1 MNMAKPTFLI
11 FLAVLVIELFVVEG
25 AFLGK
30 HRQIGRH
37 GHRKGMFSDL
47 AIPRRHRLQREMKH
61 KEPSFFH
68 RLFRPGSF
76 RFGYGFDE
84 NPFFDVSFN
93 WMDSNKPWY
102 EGPNVCFSR
111 TEDKEDPEAESESQI
126 KTHHMFQTQICDGS
140 DTAYKCTSS
149 AVTSKGKKTVT
160 EIYECCPG
168 FSRKPMDHGCPIAK
182 KLQDFISTARELN
195 LNELIRAIEAVDL
208 VPMLTETNNSF
219 TIFGPTD
226 EAFQKIKS
234 LPLGENEVP
243 LQDMDSMVIV
253 SEQATDALLQD
264 TRNLVLGHLA
274 LGTLTST
281 RLKNNQLVETASPFK
296 SKIRVNLYD
305 SPQHVMT
312 TDCKRV
318 ITVDNL
324 VLNGVIHVVEE
335 ILQPVTDSLMDKISR
350 NPDLSYLKTAV
361 GRTGLGQI
369 LREDGD
375 LTVFAPT
382 DSAFRKMDPTLLN
395 KLLSNPTCL
404 TKIVKNHVLPSVVC
418 SAVIQGQTQ
427 TKNALGNYINLTRDD
442 NNKLYVNGVQVISK
456 DNMAT
461 NGVLYIIDDVL
472 LVDDALNALTVAEK
486 SGFTRLL
493 DLIDTAGLKKTV
505 ENLENVT
512 IFVPT
517 NEAIEALDEATL
529 SDLVNNSEKLQEVL
543 KYHIVPSEVTCQGFY
558 DSVQLD
564 TLDGGKKIRI
574 NEYSSFPFQNKWIPT
589 AQCAKIIKTNVK
601 SCNAIIH
608 VVDKVL
614 IPPSGNVVDVLA
626 KDSRFSTLVDLLKK
640 ADLADTLQEDGPFT
654 VFAPTNTVFKALG
667 SDAVLELQ
675 GNKDLLVKLLKN
687 HIVQGT
693 ICCSGIF
700 RGHWLTGQKI
710 HTLSG
715 EMYHLSRE
723 HSDQPTIGHAKVTEC
738 DNTGT
743 NGVVHVIDRVLMNDQ
758 DDDFFW
764 DWWI

>member
-1 MNMAKPTFLI
+1 MNLLSFIGK
-11 FLAVLVIELFVVEG
+11 LFN
-25 AFLGK
+25 
-30 HRQIGRH
+30 
-37 GHRKGMFSDL
+37 
-47 AIPRRHRLQREMKH
+47 PRRFGLG
-61 KEPSFFH
+61 
-68 RLFRPGSF
+68 FR
-76 RFGYGFDE
+76 FDE
-84 NPFFDVSFN
+84 NPFFDISFD
-93 WMDSNKPWY
+93 WMDSNKPWH

-111 TEDKEDPEAESESQI
+111 TEDKEDPKPESESPI

-149 AVTSKGKKTVT
+149 VVTRKGKTTVT

-208 VPMLTETNNSF
+208 MPVLTQTNNSF

-234 LPLGENEVP
+234 LPLSENEVP
-243 LQDMDSMVIV
+243 LQDVGSMVIV
-253 SEQATDALLQD
+253 SEQATNTLLQD

-281 RLKNNQLVETASPFK
+281 RLKNNQLIETASPFK

-305 SPQHVMT
+305 SPQHIMT
-312 TDCKRV
+312 ADCKR
-318 ITVDNL
+318 IMTVDS
-324 VLNGVIHVVEE
+324 VALNGVIHVVEE

-350 NPDLSYLKTAV
+350 NPDLSYLKTAI
-361 GRTGLGQI
+361 GRTGLGQM

-375 LTVFAPT
+375 FTVFAPT
-382 DSAFRKMDPTLLN
+382 DSAFRKMDPNRLN
-395 KLLSNPTCL
+395 KLLSEPTCL
-404 TKIVKNHVLPSVVC
+404 SKIVKNHVLPSVVC

-427 TKNALGNYINLTRDD
+427 AKNALGNYINLTRDD
-442 NNKLYVNGVQVISK
+442 DNKLYVSGAQVISK

-472 LVDDALNALTVAEK
+472 LVDDAINALIVAEK
-486 SGFTRLL
+486 SGFTKFL
-493 DLIDTAGLKKTV
+493 DLIDTADFKKTV

-517 NEAIEALDEATL
+517 NEGVEALDEATL
-529 SDLVNNSEKLQEVL
+529 SDLANNLDKLQAVL
-543 KYHIVPSEVTCQGFY
+543 KYHIVPSEATCQGFY
-558 DSVQLD
+558 DNVQLD
-564 TLDGGKKIRI
+564 TLQEGKKIRI
-574 NEYSSFPFQNKWIPT
+574 NEYSSFPFENKWIPT
-589 AQCAKIIKTNVK
+589 AQCAKIVKTNIK

-640 ADLADTLQEDGPFT
+640 ADLADTLQEIGPFT
-654 VFAPTNTVFKALG
+654 VFAPTNSVFNALG

-687 HIVQGT
+687 HVVQGT

-700 RGHWLTGQKI
+700 RGHWMTGQKI
-710 HTLSG
+710 RTLSG

-723 HSDQPTIGHAKVTEC
+723 QSDKPTIGHAKVTEC
-738 DNTGT
+738 DKTGT
-743 NGVVHVIDRVLMNDQ
+743 NGVVHVIDRVLMNDE
-758 DDDFFW
+758 DDDAFW